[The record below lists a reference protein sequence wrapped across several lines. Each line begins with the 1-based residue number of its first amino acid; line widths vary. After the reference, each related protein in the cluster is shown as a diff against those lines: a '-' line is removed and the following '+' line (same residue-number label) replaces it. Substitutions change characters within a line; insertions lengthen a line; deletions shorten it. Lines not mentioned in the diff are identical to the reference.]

1 MKLKIF
7 LKYMMS
13 YILVCLLWSS
23 VLSGCS
29 DIGNDS
35 SKAADDSKSKI
46 AENVRKEREI
56 PEIPNAVHMYVKA
69 ATNPSP
75 EDWEDAKKRIASR
88 LEILADDLAYY
99 IEDMGDALYILADKS
114 MFEGEIIEDVMK
126 DFIIMPLRFGLYKP
140 DEGEIRYF
148 EPGELAEVNRVS
160 DDNSKETEIEIG
172 LASDNDSQLN
182 EWLEFENIQFAFSI
196 GTTCWATDISYDKK
210 ENVIH
215 LDSQEMKERFRA
227 LIYYDLTTE
236 FPKVRSMLY
245 IYPQVTWIE
254 PAHVSDSGQQSRSDL
269 MGPVTEI
276 VYGFTENPQVSENV
290 FEKTLNI
297 LQERLEVFGC
307 KFALGMSYEDK
318 KVVVALEEPCP
329 DKYPLLLLG
338 GNQDVSL
345 RVGYEETDFTGS
357 ETLNSVDSGE
367 ACNFSVDELTGKPLL
382 EFSQYGNELLYDVT
396 ADAVEKDRAISVL
409 VDGYPLG
416 YIRPEKRIG
425 DGKLLVDV
433 PLIDGDINECV
444 SFLSGI
450 FGKARMPMPLILE
463 NTYMCEGESLRKP
476 VKTGTAYENT
486 ENHIFESLTGA
497 VPRLFRVEAKD
508 KLVFYLRV
516 DQTENLVQEY
526 KRDINTILEAYP
538 YPECSFREMGF
549 YLCDEDDTY
558 LYRVYIN
565 TIGDFSTV
573 PFSKKVWIY
582 SFNSGIEE
590 MDSYKDELS
599 HITDEGAIHYE

>member
-196 GTTCWATDISYDKK
+196 GTTCWATDISY
-210 ENVIH
+210 V
-215 LDSQEMKERFRA
+215 
-227 LIYYDLTTE
+227 
-236 FPKVRSMLY
+236 
-245 IYPQVTWIE
+245 
-254 PAHVSDSGQQSRSDL
+254 
-269 MGPVTEI
+269 
-276 VYGFTENPQVSENV
+276 
-290 FEKTLNI
+290 
-297 LQERLEVFGC
+297 
-307 KFALGMSYEDK
+307 
-318 KVVVALEEPCP
+318 
-329 DKYPLLLLG
+329 
-338 GNQDVSL
+338 
-345 RVGYEETDFTGS
+345 
-357 ETLNSVDSGE
+357 
-367 ACNFSVDELTGKPLL
+367 
-382 EFSQYGNELLYDVT
+382 
-396 ADAVEKDRAISVL
+396 
-409 VDGYPLG
+409 
-416 YIRPEKRIG
+416 
-425 DGKLLVDV
+425 
-433 PLIDGDINECV
+433 
-444 SFLSGI
+444 
-450 FGKARMPMPLILE
+450 
-463 NTYMCEGESLRKP
+463 
-476 VKTGTAYENT
+476 
-486 ENHIFESLTGA
+486 
-497 VPRLFRVEAKD
+497 
-508 KLVFYLRV
+508 
-516 DQTENLVQEY
+516 
-526 KRDINTILEAYP
+526 
-538 YPECSFREMGF
+538 
-549 YLCDEDDTY
+549 
-558 LYRVYIN
+558 
-565 TIGDFSTV
+565 
-573 PFSKKVWIY
+573 
-582 SFNSGIEE
+582 
-590 MDSYKDELS
+590 
-599 HITDEGAIHYE
+599 